1 MKKTLLPM
9 PWHSTK
15 GQTLIQSFLCVYKGQ
30 PAADTGGVLRHFF
43 TDLLQKL
50 SDTYFTGTS
59 CKVPLYNTNILICGL
74 MKMIGTVIVYSVVQG
89 GPGFPFFSP
98 AVFSYS
104 WSGSVDAAVQ
114 HLNIDDCASPQCKEI
129 VLKVRYALLLSN
141 SKLLQETV
149 RDNSCG

>member
-1 MKKTLLPM
+1 M

-50 SDTYFTGTS
+50 SDTYHTGTS

-89 GPGFPFFSP
+89 GPGSPSFRQLCSPICGVEVLMQQFS
-98 AVFSYS
+98 
-104 WSGSVDAAVQ
+104 
-114 HLNIDDCASPQCKEI
+114 I
-129 VLKVRYALLLSN
+129 LL
-141 SKLLQETV
+141 
-149 RDNSCG
+149 